1 MKAHERVYITVL
13 VRLLVMCVNIY
24 QVHINIKYAIIVYIP
39 TPSQPTRTASS
50 HYCCSLYS
58 APSMY
63 VLLSEPLSDSE
74 PVPAPSF
81 PKQRTM
87 SLSGTQPPA
96 LSPTRAHSTT
106 STGPSE
112 VSCSPVCDAETSPLF
127 LSTLQLCSRCRVR
140 VLCGRV
146 CAARVADKSQD
157 ARRASSNCAFH
168 SFRHAALSKN
178 NLSCLVGDCRSVRRV
193 GR

>member
-1 MKAHERVYITVL
+1 MKGFTLL

-157 ARRASSNCAFH
+157 AGRTQGQFELCFP
-168 SFRHAALSKN
+168 FLP
-178 NLSCLVGDCRSVRRV
+178 SCSTVEK
-193 GR
+193 